1 MHILCLPY
9 TTNNTGQMAEIT
21 RSVTG
26 ALNTAHDLS
35 EKLMTQPLGS
45 LESQCGLT
53 NAAATAVKE
62 GAVVLHNA
70 THALN
75 GAWIGIQGLLEC
87 RTFNPIYTTFV
98 HNAICVDGV
107 GGLTWLFT
115 SSFFLVMFAMIMLM
129 FRAALYPA
137 KRPAARA
144 GFPASTR
151 TNSGLSASLMGK
163 ST

>member
-1 MHILCLPY
+1 
-9 TTNNTGQMAEIT
+9 MAEIT
-21 RSVTG
+21 TSVTE

-45 LESQCGLT
+45 LQSECGLT
-53 NAAATAVKE
+53 NAAATAVQE

-137 KRPAARA
+137 KRPVARA

-151 TNSGLSASLMGK
+151 TNSGLSASLLGK
-163 ST
+163 SA

>member
-1 MHILCLPY
+1 
-9 TTNNTGQMAEIT
+9 MAEIT
-21 RSVTG
+21 RSVTE

-35 EKLMTQPLGS
+35 EIIMTQPLDS

-53 NAAATAVKE
+53 SAAGTAVKE

-87 RTFNPIYTTFV
+87 KTFNPIYSTFV

-151 TNSGLSASLMGK
+151 INSGLSASLLGK
-163 ST
+163 SA